1 MNPLVVVRYVS
12 RRRGETNVGGVWERR
27 VEFKAGR
34 PSVDFLVLQLQLLLA
49 TLQLYL
55 DNKAHKK
62 GLTSK
67 VS

>member
-34 PSVDFLVLQLQLLLA
+34 PFVDFLVLQLQLLLA
-49 TLQLYL
+49 TTISGQQSSQEGFDL
-55 DNKAHKK
+55 
-62 GLTSK
+62 
-67 VS
+67 